1 MRRDIA
7 QQEDRADA
15 EVLAM
20 LVAEDAQRP
29 WSLDEVAR
37 ELGNPVRATDALN
50 RLHAAGLVHRIGD
63 FVFAARPALHA
74 ARLQL

>member
-1 MRRDIA
+1 
-7 QQEDRADA
+7 
-15 EVLAM
+15 M
-20 LVAEDAQRP
+20 LVGEDAQRP

-37 ELGNPVRATDALN
+37 ELGDSVRATDALN

-74 ARLQL
+74 ARLQI